1 MNTVKEL
8 IVEFLKENEIKKEVI
23 RSMTVND
30 KIAILKELQKL
41 CGEGEWDGDK
51 SGKSCMFELDNY
63 ENKDFEIIVF
73 SSAHYYDDFED
84 EIYDF
89 EIEIVKDRDEKVN
102 LINLTPHALHVKLK
116 NDETLVI
123 PADGRVARV
132 STTQKEIDELN
143 NMAIYET
150 RFGEA
155 VDLPEPIENTF
166 YIVSKITQDAC
177 PHRDDLLSPG
187 NLIRDDKGNI
197 IGCEGLTY

>member
-8 IVEFLKENEIKKEVI
+8 IANFLKENEIKKEVI
-23 RSMTVND
+23 RNMTGND
-30 KIAILKELQKL
+30 KIAILKELQEL
-41 CGEGEWDGDK
+41 CGEGEWSGDRY
-51 SGKSCMFELDNY
+51 GKYCMFELDNY
-63 ENKDFEIIVF
+63 ERKDFKVIVC

-84 EIYDF
+84 AINGF
-89 EIEIVKDRDEKVN
+89 EVVRDRDEKVN

-143 NMAIYET
+143 NISIYET
-150 RFGEA
+150 HFGEA
-155 VDLPEPIENTF
+155 VDLPEPAENTF

-187 NLIRDDKGNI
+187 NLIRDQEGNI
-197 IGCEGLTY
+197 VGCEGLTY

>member
-8 IVEFLKENEIKKEVI
+8 IAEFLKENEIKKEAI
-23 RSMTVND
+23 RNMTGND
-30 KIAILKELQKL
+30 KIAILKELQEL

-84 EIYDF
+84 GIDDF
-89 EIEIVKDRDEKVN
+89 EIEIVRDRGEKVN
-102 LINLTPHALHVKLK
+102 LINLTPHALNVKLK
-116 NDETLVI
+116 NNEVFVI

-132 STTQKEIDELN
+132 STTQKEADELN
-143 NMAIYET
+143 NIAIYET
-150 RFGEA
+150 YFGE
-155 VDLPEPIENTF
+155 VIDLPEPAENTF

-187 NLIRDDKGNI
+187 NLIRDDEGNI
-197 IGCEGLTY
+197 VGCEGLTY

>member
-8 IVEFLKENEIKKEVI
+8 IAEFLKENEIKKEVV
-23 RSMTVND
+23 RNMTGND

-84 EIYDF
+84 AIYDF
-89 EIEIVKDRDEKVN
+89 EIEIVRDRDEKVN
-102 LINLTPHALHVKLK
+102 LINLTPHALNVTTK
-116 NDETLVI
+116 NNEVVTI

-132 STTQKEIDELN
+132 ATTQKEVDTLN
-143 NMAIYET
+143 DISIYQT
-150 RFGEA
+150 KYND
-155 VDLPEPIENTF
+155 VIDLPEPAENTF

-177 PHRDDLLSPG
+177 KNRDDLLSPG
-187 NLIRDDKGNI
+187 NLIRDKEGNI
-197 IGCEGLTY
+197 TGCEGLTY